1 MDFGLA
7 RLQTSDEKLTQGDD
21 ILGTPAYMSP
31 EQAQGDKDESEE
43 SSQSTGVT
51 AAGDQYSLGVT
62 LYEMLC
68 GELPFNGPPEIVIF
82 NVIQTEPPAPRSIS
96 ADIPRDLKTIC
107 QIAMSKEPARRYT
120 DCVEMAQN
128 GIEPRASLSRR
139 SSCCAAVAAIHVS
152 CSGPSASCNSLAVA
166 NRASGD
172 LERHRW
178 QMSFRESEISGR
190 DWLGGQ
196 TVCAETT
203 LARTSAM
210 RFPS

>member
-82 NVIQTEPPAPRSIS
+82 NVI
-96 ADIPRDLKTIC
+96 
-107 QIAMSKEPARRYT
+107 
-120 DCVEMAQN
+120 
-128 GIEPRASLSRR
+128 
-139 SSCCAAVAAIHVS
+139 
-152 CSGPSASCNSLAVA
+152 
-166 NRASGD
+166 
-172 LERHRW
+172 
-178 QMSFRESEISGR
+178 
-190 DWLGGQ
+190 
-196 TVCAETT
+196 
-203 LARTSAM
+203 
-210 RFPS
+210 